1 MTVESTSKQKASA
14 LRIDCWTRGEGGVL
28 LTEEFFRARED
39 EATETRPEAIE
50 ETEFFNPSF
59 RII

>member
-28 LTEEFFRARED
+28 LTEELLRAKVD
-39 EATETRPEAIE
+39 EAPETPEANEGTE
-50 ETEFFNPSF
+50 EFLYKPSP
-59 RII
+59 II

>member
-28 LTEEFFRARED
+28 LTEELLRAKVD
-39 EATETRPEAIE
+39 EATETPEANEGTE
-50 ETEFFNPSF
+50 E
-59 RII
+59 